1 MRGAQAIS
9 SVICHAEGPAAG
21 QRVYDLAEAKTQW
34 SHAGSEPGALN
45 TPEPCKPQER
55 APLLLLSLLQAQG
68 SCTASQQPQHL
79 VGALLSPW
87 YARLSRCCP
96 WYNARALHLTQV
108 ALPRASQLPPWD
120 HLTALP
126 TTSSGTLCPRP
137 HQGIRMRGQDS
148 SRRRTFCMPSWH
160 GPTYSGGGVSVLVS
174 DTLSWLG
181 RSSSRMT

>member
-1 MRGAQAIS
+1 MESGWVRARGSQHTRAMQAS
-9 SVICHAEGPAAG
+9 GESATAAAFTPAGPG
-21 QRVYDLAEAKTQW
+21 QLYGLT
-34 SHAGSEPGALN
+34 
-45 TPEPCKPQER
+45 
-55 APLLLLSLLQAQG
+55 
-68 SCTASQQPQHL
+68 QPQHL

>member
-1 MRGAQAIS
+1 MESGWVRARGSQHTRAMQAS
-9 SVICHAEGPAAG
+9 GESATAAAFTPAGPG
-21 QRVYDLAEAKTQW
+21 QLYGLTTATAPSGSPPLPVVCSPTQML
-34 SHAGSEPGALN
+34 PLVQ
-45 TPEPCKPQER
+45 CK
-55 APLLLLSLLQAQG
+55 G
-68 SCTASQQPQHL
+68 
-79 VGALLSPW
+79 
-87 YARLSRCCP
+87 
-96 WYNARALHLTQV
+96 LHLTQV

-126 TTSSGTLCPRP
+126 TSSSGTLCARP